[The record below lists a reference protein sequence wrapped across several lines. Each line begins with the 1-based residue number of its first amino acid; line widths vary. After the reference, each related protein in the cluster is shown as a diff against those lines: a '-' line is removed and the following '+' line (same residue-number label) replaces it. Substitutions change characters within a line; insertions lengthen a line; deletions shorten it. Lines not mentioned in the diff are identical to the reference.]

1 MQPREREEWGGGSRQ
16 EGKSLLLVRGLLLL
30 GERTPACA
38 ELLADLAEG
47 QVGRLRD
54 DLCAHLLGEEH
65 VARDLLLAAGLQL
78 LEGDEMKE

>member
-1 MQPREREEWGGGSRQ
+1 MQPRERGGS
-16 EGKSLLLVRGLLLL
+16 EGNQVRRNNSLLVRALLLL
-30 GERTPACA
+30 REGAPACA

-47 QVGRLRD
+47 QVGCLRD